1 MAGGHMHF
9 GDYLLGALSILSW

>member
-1 MAGGHMHF
+1 MTDRYMPF